1 MRLKL
6 ALSFMLV
13 ELAFILIGVLFN
25 HFWRERPL
33 PLLVV
38 EICLYVLVGLS
49 APILFSQ
56 YFTRNIR
63 ELAELAGVISGGD
76 LTQKV
81 NVRSADEVGELA
93 RSFNAMLSS
102 MLNIV
107 TEVKTNSEEIFRL
120 AQTLSGTSEEMNAST
135 EEISSTIQNIAR
147 GAEVQADMVNRTSE
161 ITRRL
166 AEQVEDISKRAL
178 RADELASQ
186 ARIKAEQGEEHARSA
201 VAQINDVAAKVERAG
216 KAVRQFQ
223 ANALDINKTV
233 DFITSVA
240 QQTHLLA
247 LNASIE
253 AARAGEQGRGF
264 AVVAEEVRKLA
275 QNARRF
281 AQQISGLADA
291 INEGSS
297 EVIQSMGETSMAGK
311 AGVSAVQ
318 LAGNSLEDISDAVL
332 ASAERMKEI
341 SSLTAEQAR
350 GADGLVKAFEELHK
364 IAESNAAGTQ
374 QASAATQEQTASM
387 EEMAASAQ
395 QLARTSDTL
404 KDLVSI
410 FKVES

>member
-6 ALSFMLV
+6 ALSFILV
-13 ELAFILIGVLFN
+13 ELGFLLVGVMFN
-25 HFWRERPL
+25 QFWRERTIFL
-33 PLLVV
+33 QIV
-38 EICLYVLVGLS
+38 EITLYLLVGLS
-49 APILFSQ
+49 APLLFSH
-56 YFTRNIR
+56 YFTRDIR
-63 ELAELAGVISGGD
+63 KLAELAGIISGGD
-76 LTQKV
+76 LTNQV
-81 NVRSADEVGELA
+81 HVRSADEVGELA
-93 RSFNAMLSS
+93 QSFNAMLVS

-107 TEVKTNSEEIFRL
+107 KEVKSNSEEIFRL

-166 AEQVEDISKRAL
+166 ATQVEDISKRAL
-178 RADELASQ
+178 KADELAAL
-186 ARIKAEQGEEHARSA
+186 ARSKAEQGEQHARSA
-201 VAQINDVAAKVERAG
+201 VEQINDVAAKVERAS

-275 QNARRF
+275 ENARRF

-297 EVIQSMGETSMAGK
+297 DVLRSMSETSAAGK
-311 AGVSAVQ
+311 SGVAAVQ
-318 LAGNSLEDISDAVL
+318 LAGNSLEEISDAVL

-341 SSLTAEQAR
+341 SSLTSEQAR
-350 GADGLVKAFEELHK
+350 GAEGLVKAFDELHK

-374 QASAATQEQTASM
+374 QASAATQQQTASM
-387 EEMAASAQ
+387 EEMATSAQ

-404 KDLVSI
+404 KDLVSL
-410 FKVES
+410 FKVDS

>member
-1 MRLKL
+1 
-6 ALSFMLV
+6 APLV
-13 ELAFILIGVLFN
+13 
-25 HFWRERPL
+25 
-33 PLLVV
+33 
-38 EICLYVLVGLS
+38 
-49 APILFSQ
+49 FSH
-56 YFTRNIR
+56 YFTRDIR
-63 ELAELAGVISGGD
+63 KLADLAGVINGGD
-76 LTQKV
+76 LTNKV
-81 NVRSADEVGELA
+81 DVRSADEVGELA
-93 RSFNAMLSS
+93 RSFNAMMSS
-102 MLNIV
+102 LLNIV
-107 TEVKTNSEEIFRL
+107 KEVKSNSEEIFRQ

-166 AEQVEDISKRAL
+166 ATQVEDISKRAL
-178 RADELASQ
+178 KADDLAGQ
-186 ARIKAEQGEEHARSA
+186 ARAKAEQGEQYARSA
-201 VAQINDVAAKVERAG
+201 VAQINDVAAKVERAS

-223 ANALDINKTV
+223 ANALDINKIV

-275 QNARRF
+275 ENARRF

-297 EVIQSMGETSMAGK
+297 DVIRSMGETSVAGK
-311 AGVSAVQ
+311 EGVAAVQ
-318 LAGNSLEDISDAVL
+318 LAGHSLEDISNAVL

-341 SSLTAEQAR
+341 SSLTAEQAS

-374 QASAATQEQTASM
+374 QASAATEQQTASM

-395 QLARTSDTL
+395 QLARTADTL
-404 KDLVSI
+404 KELVSL
-410 FKVES
+410 FKVDS

>member
-6 ALSFMLV
+6 ALAFMLV
-13 ELAFILIGVLFN
+13 ELGFLLVGVMFN
-25 HFWRERPL
+25 QFWRERTV
-33 PLLVV
+33 LVQIV
-38 EICLYVLVGLS
+38 EITLYVLVGLS
-49 APILFSQ
+49 APLLFSH
-56 YFTRNIR
+56 YFTRDIR
-63 ELAELAGVISGGD
+63 KLVELAGVISGGD
-76 LTQKV
+76 LTNKV
-81 NVRSADEVGELA
+81 HVRSADEVGELA
-93 RSFNAMLSS
+93 RSFNAMMAS

-107 TEVKTNSEEIFRL
+107 REVKSNSEEIFRL

-166 AEQVEDISKRAL
+166 ATQVEDISKRAL
-178 RADELASQ
+178 KADELAAQ
-186 ARIKAEQGEEHARSA
+186 ARAKAEQGEEYARSA
-201 VAQINDVAAKVERAG
+201 VAQINDVAAKVERAS

-275 QNARRF
+275 ENARRF

-291 INEGSS
+291 INVGSS
-297 EVIQSMGETSMAGK
+297 DVLRSMAETSVAGK
-311 AGVSAVQ
+311 AGVAAVE
-318 LAGNSLEDISDAVL
+318 LAGRSLEDISNAVL

-350 GADGLVKAFEELHK
+350 GADGLVMAFEELHK

-374 QASAATQEQTASM
+374 QASAATQQQTASM

-395 QLARTSDTL
+395 QLARTADTL
-404 KDLVSI
+404 KDLVSL
-410 FKVES
+410 FKVDP

>member
-13 ELAFILIGVLFN
+13 ELGFLLIGVMFN
-25 HFWRERPL
+25 RFWRDRTIWMQVL
-33 PLLVV
+33 
-38 EICLYVLVGLS
+38 EISLYVLVGLS
-49 APILFSQ
+49 APLLFSH

-63 ELAELAGVISGGD
+63 KLAELAGVISGGD
-76 LTQKV
+76 LTKKV
-81 NVRSADEVGELA
+81 NVDSADEVGELA

-107 TEVKTNSEEIFRL
+107 KEVKSNSEEIFRL

-166 AEQVEDISKRAL
+166 ATQVEDISKRAL
-178 RADELASQ
+178 KADELAAQ
-186 ARIKAEQGEEHARSA
+186 ARAKAEQGEEYARSA
-201 VAQINDVAAKVERAG
+201 VAQINDVAAKVEHAG
-216 KAVRQFQ
+216 KAVRQFR

-297 EVIQSMGETSMAGK
+297 DVIRSMGETSVAGK
-311 AGVSAVQ
+311 EGVAAVER
-318 LAGNSLEDISDAVL
+318 AGNSLEEISNAVL

-387 EEMAASAQ
+387 QEMAASAQ

-410 FKVES
+410 FKVDS

>member
-13 ELAFILIGVLFN
+13 ELGFLLIGVMFN
-25 HFWRERPL
+25 EFWRERTVL
-33 PLLVV
+33 IQIV
-38 EICLYVLVGLS
+38 EITLYVLVGLS
-49 APILFSQ
+49 APLLFSH
-56 YFTRNIR
+56 YFTRDIR
-63 ELAELAGVISGGD
+63 KLAELASVISGGD
-76 LTQKV
+76 LTNQV
-81 NVRSADEVGELA
+81 DVRSTDEVGDLA
-93 RSFNAMLSS
+93 RSFNAMLAS

-107 TEVKTNSEEIFRL
+107 KEVKSNSEEIFRL

-166 AEQVEDISKRAL
+166 ATQVEDISKRAL
-178 RADELASQ
+178 KADELAAL
-186 ARIKAEQGEEHARSA
+186 ARAKAEQGEQHARSA
-201 VAQINDVAAKVERAG
+201 VEQIHDVAAKVERAS

-223 ANALDINKTV
+223 TNALAINKTV

-275 QNARRF
+275 ENARRF

-297 EVIQSMGETSMAGK
+297 EVLRSMAEASAAGE
-311 AGVSAVQ
+311 AGVLAVQ
-318 LAGNSLEDISDAVL
+318 LAGNSLEEISSAVL

-404 KDLVSI
+404 KDLVSL

>member
-6 ALSFMLV
+6 ALAFMLV
-13 ELAFILIGVLFN
+13 ELGFLLVGVMFN
-25 HFWRERPL
+25 QFWRERTV
-33 PLLVV
+33 LVQIV
-38 EICLYVLVGLS
+38 EITLYVLVGLS
-49 APILFSQ
+49 APLLFSH
-56 YFTRNIR
+56 YFTRDIR
-63 ELAELAGVISGGD
+63 KLVELAGVISGGD
-76 LTQKV
+76 LTTKV
-81 NVRSADEVGELA
+81 HVRSADEVGELA
-93 RSFNAMLSS
+93 RSFNAMMSS

-107 TEVKTNSEEIFRL
+107 KEVKSNSEEIFRL

-166 AEQVEDISKRAL
+166 ATQVEDISKRAL
-178 RADELASQ
+178 KADELAAQ
-186 ARIKAEQGEEHARSA
+186 ARAKAEQGEQYARSA
-201 VAQINDVAAKVERAG
+201 VAQINDVAAKVERAS

-275 QNARRF
+275 ENARRF

-297 EVIQSMGETSMAGK
+297 DVIRSMGETSVAGK
-311 AGVSAVQ
+311 EGVAAVQ
-318 LAGNSLEDISDAVL
+318 LAGHSLEEISNAVL

-350 GADGLVKAFEELHK
+350 GADGLVRAFEELHK

-374 QASAATQEQTASM
+374 QASAATEQQTASM

-395 QLARTSDTL
+395 QLARTADTL
-404 KDLVSI
+404 KDLVSL
-410 FKVES
+410 FKVDS

>member
-6 ALSFMLV
+6 ALAFMLV
-13 ELAFILIGVLFN
+13 ELGFLLVGVMFN
-25 HFWRERPL
+25 QFWRERT
-33 PLLVV
+33 VFVQIV
-38 EICLYVLVGLS
+38 EITLYVLVGLS
-49 APILFSQ
+49 APLLFSH
-56 YFTRNIR
+56 YFTRDIR
-63 ELAELAGVISGGD
+63 KLVELAGVISGGD
-76 LTQKV
+76 LTNKV
-81 NVRSADEVGELA
+81 HVRSADEVGELA
-93 RSFNAMLSS
+93 RSFNAMMSS

-107 TEVKTNSEEIFRL
+107 KEVKSNSEEIFRL
-120 AQTLSGTSEEMNAST
+120 AQGLSGTSEEMNAST

-166 AEQVEDISKRAL
+166 ATQVEDISKRAL
-178 RADELASQ
+178 KADELAAQ
-186 ARIKAEQGEEHARSA
+186 ARAKAEQGEQYARSA
-201 VAQINDVAAKVERAG
+201 VAQINDVAAKVERAS

-275 QNARRF
+275 ENARRF

-297 EVIQSMGETSMAGK
+297 DVIRSMGETSVAAK
-311 AGVSAVQ
+311 EGVAAVQ
-318 LAGNSLEDISDAVL
+318 LAGHSLEDISSAVL

-341 SSLTAEQAR
+341 SLLTAEQAG

-374 QASAATQEQTASM
+374 QASAATEQQTASM
-387 EEMAASAQ
+387 QEMAASAQ

-410 FKVES
+410 FKM

>member
-13 ELAFILIGVLFN
+13 ELALILINVLFN
-25 HFWRERPL
+25 RFWIERNL
-33 PLLVV
+33 PTLVV

-49 APILFSQ
+49 APVILSNI
-56 YFTRNIR
+56 FTRDIR
-63 ELAELAGVISGGD
+63 ELAELARVISSGD

-81 NVRSADEVGELA
+81 QVRSKDEVGDLA

-107 TEVKTNSEEIFRL
+107 SEVKKNSEEIFRL
-120 AQTLSGTSEEMNAST
+120 AQTLSATSQEMNAST

-166 AEQVEDISKRAL
+166 ATQVEDISKRA
-178 RADELASQ
+178 RNADDLAGRTG
-186 ARIKAEQGEEHARSA
+186 AMAEQGEQYARSA
-201 VAQINDVAAKVERAG
+201 VAQINDVAAKVEHAARSVRVFQE
-216 KAVRQFQ
+216 KAL
-223 ANALDINKTV
+223 AINKTV
-233 DFITSVA
+233 NFITSIA
-240 QQTHLLA
+240 QQTHLVA

-264 AVVAEEVRKLA
+264 SVVAEEVRKLA
-275 QNARRF
+275 DNARRF
-281 AQQISGLADA
+281 AQQISGLADS
-291 INEGSS
+291 INEGSKD
-297 EVIQSMGETSMAGK
+297 VIDSMAQTSAAGK
-311 AGVSAVQ
+311 EGVAVVQ
-318 LAGNSLEDISDAVL
+318 LAGNSLEEISTAVL
-332 ASAERMKEI
+332 GTAERMKEI
-341 SSLTAEQAR
+341 SFLTAEQER
-350 GADGLVKAFEELHK
+350 GADGLVKAFEELHR
-364 IAESNAAGTQ
+364 IAESNAAGTE
-374 QASAATQEQTASM
+374 QASAATEEQTASM

-410 FKVES
+410 FKVEA

>member
-13 ELAFILIGVLFN
+13 ELGF
-25 HFWRERPL
+25 
-33 PLLVV
+33 LLVGV
-38 EICLYVLVGLS
+38 MFNQFWGDRTIWMQVMEVSLYVLVGLS
-49 APILFSQ
+49 APLLFSH
-56 YFTRNIR
+56 YFTRDIR
-63 ELAELAGVISGGD
+63 KLADLAGVINGGD
-76 LTQKV
+76 LTNKV
-81 NVRSADEVGELA
+81 DVRSADEVGELA
-93 RSFNAMLSS
+93 RSFNAMMSS

-107 TEVKTNSEEIFRL
+107 KEVKSNSEEIFRL
-120 AQTLSGTSEEMNAST
+120 AQTLSGTSEEMKAST

-166 AEQVEDISKRAL
+166 ATQVEDISKRAL
-178 RADELASQ
+178 KADELASQ
-186 ARIKAEQGEEHARSA
+186 ARDKAEQGEQHARSA

-216 KAVRQFQ
+216 KAVRQVQ

-275 QNARRF
+275 ENARRF

-297 EVIQSMGETSMAGK
+297 DVIRSMGETSVAGK
-311 AGVSAVQ
+311 EGVAAVQ
-318 LAGNSLEDISDAVL
+318 LAGHSLEDISSAVL

-374 QASAATQEQTASM
+374 QASAATEQQTASM
-387 EEMAASAQ
+387 QEMAASAQ
-395 QLARTSDTL
+395 QLARTADTL
-404 KDLVSI
+404 QDLVSL
-410 FKVES
+410 FKVDS

>member
-6 ALSFMLV
+6 ALSFMFV
-13 ELAFILIGVLFN
+13 ELGFLLVGVMFN
-25 HFWRERPL
+25 QFWRERTV
-33 PLLVV
+33 LVQIV
-38 EICLYVLVGLS
+38 EITLYVLVGLS
-49 APILFSQ
+49 APLLFSH
-56 YFTRNIR
+56 YFTRDIR
-63 ELAELAGVISGGD
+63 KLVELAGVISGGD
-76 LTQKV
+76 LTNKV
-81 NVRSADEVGELA
+81 HVRSADEVGELA
-93 RSFNAMLSS
+93 RSFNAMMSS

-107 TEVKTNSEEIFRL
+107 KEVESNSEEIFRL

-166 AEQVEDISKRAL
+166 ATQVEDISKRAL
-178 RADELASQ
+178 KADELAAQ
-186 ARIKAEQGEEHARSA
+186 ARAKAEQGEQYARSA
-201 VAQINDVAAKVERAG
+201 VAQINDVAAKVERAS

-275 QNARRF
+275 ENARRF

-297 EVIQSMGETSMAGK
+297 DVLQSMGETSVAGK
-311 AGVSAVQ
+311 EGVAAVE
-318 LAGNSLEDISDAVL
+318 LAGRSLEDISNAVL

-374 QASAATQEQTASM
+374 QASAATQQQTASM
-387 EEMAASAQ
+387 EEMATSAQ
-395 QLARTSDTL
+395 QLARTADTL
-404 KDLVSI
+404 KDLVSL
-410 FKVES
+410 FKVDP